1 VAPDRVISTVDEQAR
16 HTRKSPSS
24 RRDGYRAHLVAEPET
39 GLITDEALTMAAGAD
54 NADAAVAQRF
64 LTDTARTA
72 TSKDTAGEAG
82 QAPAGSG
89 GSAGEDASAGPAGG
103 SGIGVGDRAG
113 GGIADAAR
121 AALRWY
127 GDSAYGTGDLRD
139 AIERSGD
146 QAVIK
151 PKPVAPA
158 VAGGFTV
165 DDFTVDQ
172 TAGVVT
178 CPAGQTRP
186 LSPRRSVSFG
196 ALCRDCP
203 LRARCT
209 ISKTGRSLVLHE
221 HDDLLRAARA
231 GWAADPELRED
242 YRHHRPNIERVVSQV
257 ASQGGQRV
265 KLRYRGT
272 SKNHAWLK
280 RRTAALNLRNLIGRG
295 LTRIDRTWAL
305 AT

>member
-1 VAPDRVISTVDEQAR
+1 ML
-16 HTRKSPSS
+16 
-24 RRDGYRAHLVAEPET
+24 LVAERPQVRIPV
-39 GLITDEALTMAAGAD
+39 L
-54 NADAAVAQRF
+54 
-64 LTDTARTA
+64 
-72 TSKDTAGEAG
+72 
-82 QAPAGSG
+82 
-89 GSAGEDASAGPAGG
+89 
-103 SGIGVGDRAG
+103 
-113 GGIADAAR
+113 
-121 AALRWY
+121 
-127 GDSAYGTGDLRD
+127 
-139 AIERSGD
+139 SGD
-146 QAVIK
+146 QTVIK

-165 DDFTVDQ
+165 DEFTVDEA
-172 TAGVVT
+172 AGVVT

-186 LSPRRSVSFG
+186 LSAGRSMSFG

-209 ISKTGRSLVLHE
+209 TSKPGRTLVLHE

-265 KLRYRGT
+265 KLRYLGT

-305 AT
+305 AI